1 MTTLEET
8 PYTSFKD
15 KIKTDGIRLKV
26 GPFNV
31 SVESKISSVARHMH
45 ELYAFH
51 TELEREEFID
61 FQLKIDPPKNLRR
74 WIKPQITFSFDGFQP
89 FTPLPLN
96 QACAQLEWGLNWCI
110 AGHSH
115 QFLVIHSAVVEK
127 NGIGLIIPGIPGSGK
142 STLCAGLN
150 LNGWRLLSD
159 EMALISLDDLRL
171 HPVPRPI
178 SLKNISIDIIREH
191 QSTAKMGAIV
201 KNTTKGDIVHIQPD
215 KASVE
220 RQLETVSDYK
230 LIFPKYIADSD
241 LEYKSIKPAEA
252 CMELIKNSFNF
263 NILGTEGFHTIT
275 KVIDKSRS
283 YSLQYGSLQQAFQGI
298 EKIVQ

>member
-1 MTTLEET
+1 VTTLEET
-8 PYTSFKD
+8 PYTDFKQR
-15 KIKTDGIRLKV
+15 IRTDGIRLKV

-31 SVESKISSVARHMH
+31 SVQSKISSVAKHMH

-51 TELEREEFID
+51 SELKRDEFID
-61 FQLKIDPPKNLRR
+61 FQLQIDPPANLRR
-74 WIKPQITFSFDGFQP
+74 WIRPQIAFSLDGFKP

-115 QFLVIHSAVVEK
+115 QFLVVHSAVVER
-127 NGIGLIIPGIPGSGK
+127 NGKALIIPGIPGSGK

-159 EMALISLDDLRL
+159 EMALISLHDLRL

-178 SLKNISIDIIREH
+178 SLKNMSIDIIRKH
-191 QSTAKMGAIV
+191 QSSAKMGAIV
-201 KNTTKGDIVHIQPD
+201 KNTTKGDIAHLQPD

-220 RQLETVSDYK
+220 RQFEPVADYK
-230 LIFPKYIADSD
+230 LVFPKYRANSD
-241 LEYKSIKPAEA
+241 LKYKQVKPAEA

-263 NILGTEGFHTIT
+263 NILGTEGFRAIT
-275 KVIDKSRS
+275 AVIDKSES
-283 YSLQYGSLQQAFQGI
+283 YSLQYGSLQQAFEGI